1 MSTEQ
6 VIFLVVHS
14 GKTEISKVGYGS
26 AGHSSTGVGGQLA
39 EVESRADRATPARLG
54 FNSSEVDQ
62 ELPSGKPISRFAKQ
76 PAFF

>member
-6 VIFLVVHS
+6 DVFLVVHS
-14 GKTEISKVGYGS
+14 DKTEVSKVVNGN

-39 EVESRADRATPARLG
+39 EVEGRADQATPAHLG

-62 ELPSGKPISRFAKQ
+62 ELPGGKPISRVAKQ
-76 PAFF
+76 QAFF

>member
-1 MSTEQ
+1 MSTERE
-6 VIFLVVHS
+6 VFLVVHS
-14 GKTEISKVGYGS
+14 DKTEVSKVVNGN

-39 EVESRADRATPARLG
+39 EVEGRADQATPARLG

-62 ELPSGKPISRFAKQ
+62 ELPSRKPISRVAKQ

>member
-1 MSTEQ
+1 MSTKQE
-6 VIFLVVHS
+6 VFLVVHS
-14 GKTEISKVGYGS
+14 DKTEVSKVVNGN

-39 EVESRADRATPARLG
+39 EVEGRADQATPAHLG

-62 ELPSGKPISRFAKQ
+62 ELPSRKPISRVAKQ

>member
-39 EVESRADRATPARLG
+39 EVEGRIDRVTRASLG
-54 FNSSEVDQ
+54 FNSSEDDQ
-62 ELPSGKPISRFAKQ
+62 EMTGGKPINRFTKQ
-76 PAFF
+76 PALF

>member
-6 VIFLVVHS
+6 EIFLVVHS
-14 GKTEISKVGYGS
+14 GKTEVSKVVNGN
-26 AGHSSTGVGGQLA
+26 AGHSSTGVGGQMA
-39 EVESRADRATPARLG
+39 EVEGRADRATPAHLG

-62 ELPSGKPISRFAKQ
+62 EMTGGKPISKFTRQ

>member
-6 VIFLVVHS
+6 EVFLVVHS
-14 GKTEISKVGYGS
+14 DKTEVSNVVNGN
-26 AGHSSTGVGGQLA
+26 AGHCSRSVGGQLA
-39 EVESRADRATPARLG
+39 EVEGRADQATPAHLG

-62 ELPSGKPISRFAKQ
+62 ELPGGKPISRVAKQ